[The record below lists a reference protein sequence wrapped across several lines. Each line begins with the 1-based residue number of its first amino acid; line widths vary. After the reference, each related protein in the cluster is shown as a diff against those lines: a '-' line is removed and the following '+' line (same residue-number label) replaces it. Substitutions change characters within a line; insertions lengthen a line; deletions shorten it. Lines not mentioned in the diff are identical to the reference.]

1 MSKHIQI
8 EANMSLAGANADVR
22 IPLNVAAQKLAL
34 VKIYNIVAGASVGT
48 SKIDKYEEAVVK
60 AANQLK
66 AAGSKGVF
74 VTGLDD
80 VNAQLLALAI
90 NKALQSE
97 AFNPNDAVL
106 TRKGDAKAVT
116 QLVADMKA
124 GKIHTLIMNG
134 VNPVYTLA
142 NSKEFTDALKSVKLS
157 VAFLLKEDETASS
170 LTTIAGQF
178 HII

>member
-1 MSKHIQI
+1 MMSKHIQI

-90 NKALQSE
+90 NQALQS
-97 AFNPNDAVL
+97 
-106 TRKGDAKAVT
+106 
-116 QLVADMKA
+116 
-124 GKIHTLIMNG
+124 
-134 VNPVYTLA
+134 
-142 NSKEFTDALKSVKLS
+142 
-157 VAFLLKEDETASS
+157 
-170 LTTIAGQF
+170 
-178 HII
+178 